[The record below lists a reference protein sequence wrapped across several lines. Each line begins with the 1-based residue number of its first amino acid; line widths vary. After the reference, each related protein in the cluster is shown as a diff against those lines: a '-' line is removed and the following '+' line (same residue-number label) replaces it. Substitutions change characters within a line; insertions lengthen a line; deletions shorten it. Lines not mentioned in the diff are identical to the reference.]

1 MRLYYLLACVV
12 LALHAAFIVWV
23 VFGAALT
30 GSRPWL
36 RWLHI
41 ASFVWGVLIEILPWP
56 CPLTVAEQW
65 LELRAGFNSYQGGFL
80 LHYLDRFVYPDVPPL
95 LLTEAA
101 VVVALVNL
109 GIYAQRSWRA
119 RTRKN

>member
-1 MRLYYLLACVV
+1 MLAGAV
-12 LALHAAFIVWV
+12 LALHASFVVWV
-23 VFGAALT
+23 VLGAIFT
-30 GSRPWL
+30 KRRPWL

-41 ASFVWGVLIEILPWP
+41 ASFVWGVLIEVLPWP
-56 CPLTVAEQW
+56 CPLTAAEQW

-80 LHYLDRFVYPDVPPL
+80 LHYLDRFVYPDIPPL

-109 GIYAQRSWRA
+109 GIYAQRFRRA
-119 RTRKN
+119 RATKRACS